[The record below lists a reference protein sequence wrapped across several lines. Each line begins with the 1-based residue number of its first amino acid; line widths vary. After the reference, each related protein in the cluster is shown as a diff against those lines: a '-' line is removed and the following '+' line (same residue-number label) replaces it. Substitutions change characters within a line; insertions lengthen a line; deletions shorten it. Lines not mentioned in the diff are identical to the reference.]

1 MRSLKIALLIGLAAS
16 GLGMSAS
23 YSGASNQSYSPIFH
37 LPRQETKSK
46 PNKVSQ
52 AKRRKYKRQGR
63 L

>member
-1 MRSLKIALLIGLAAS
+1 MRSLKIASLIGLATS
-16 GLGMSAS
+16 SLGMSAT
-23 YSGASNQSYSPIFH
+23 YSGLTSYSPVF
-37 LPRQETKSK
+37 LRSTSQETKSK

>member
-1 MRSLKIALLIGLAAS
+1 MRSLKIASLIGALAS
-16 GLGMSAS
+16 SLGMSIS
-23 YSGASNQSYSPIFH
+23 HPSASNQHTSPIFH
-37 LPRQETKSK
+37 LPSQETKSK

>member
-1 MRSLKIALLIGLAAS
+1 MRSLKIASLIGALAS
-16 GLGMSAS
+16 GLGMSTS
-23 YSGASNQSYSPIFH
+23 YSGTSNQSYSPIFQM
-37 LPRQETKSK
+37 PRQETKSK